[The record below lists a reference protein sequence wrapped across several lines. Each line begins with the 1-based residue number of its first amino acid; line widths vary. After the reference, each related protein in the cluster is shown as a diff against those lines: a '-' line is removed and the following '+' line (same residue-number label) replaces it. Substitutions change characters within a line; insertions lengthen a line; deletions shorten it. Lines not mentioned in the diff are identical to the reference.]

1 MARNGVGGYA
11 FLIGFILAVLFGVV
25 VGAVPAWVGGASAW
39 IVVLLIILG
48 LVVGL
53 LNVKDQHINEF
64 LIAVIAVTMIGLIP
78 ITQIGAVYGPLSVLL
93 AAILQYIVAFSAPAA
108 LVLGLKQIWVL
119 GYTKAN

>member
-1 MARNGVGGYA
+1 MAKHGVGGYA
-11 FLIGFILAVLFGVV
+11 FLIGFILAVLFGIV
-25 VGAVPAWVGGASAW
+25 VGAVPSWVGGASAW

-48 LVVGL
+48 LIVGL

-78 ITQIGAVYGPLSVLL
+78 ITQIGVVNSQLSTLL